1 VTNGIDDLAHGVA
14 PGAESIPDF
23 AWLGF
28 THMVTGWDHLL
39 FIAGVVLLAWR
50 PRRALSMVSLFALGH
65 SVTLL
70 AATLA
75 GWRFDPEFVDVV
87 IAVSVGVV
95 GTIGIVG
102 RPRRYHW
109 FGVLV
114 GVFGLVQGLGLATR
128 FQALAVPESD
138 LAGSLIAFNVGV
150 EFGQLAAVYVIYLVG
165 EVIAERQQWPR
176 IEQAGFAGLAAVG
189 LLLSGTSTL
198 TRL

>member
-1 VTNGIDDLAHGVA
+1 VSGSVSNVELVTNGIDDLAHGVA

-23 AWLGF
+23 VWLGF

-50 PRRALSMVSLFALGH
+50 PGRALSMVSLFALGH

-70 AATLA
+70 TATLA

-87 IAVSVGVV
+87 
-95 GTIGIVG
+95 
-102 RPRRYHW
+102 
-109 FGVLV
+109 FVLV
-114 GVFGLVQGLGLATR
+114 HGLGLATR
-128 FQALAVPESD
+128 FQALAVPDSE